1 MTLTSG
7 GPGQTGAGGATAVV
21 PIRLSI
27 SNAFLVKGE
36 RPVLIDT
43 GCPGDADALLKALAR
58 EGVAVADLSLILH
71 THGHRDHAGGTRRLK
86 DMTAAPAAVHPAD
99 ADMLRRGA
107 NRPLAPTNLTGRLLR
122 PFVDWPFPAVEP
134 DLELAEGMDLRP
146 YGLAGQ
152 VIATPGHTAG
162 SVSVVLDTGEALA
175 GDLLVG
181 GYLGGLLSPHVPGY
195 PYFAEDLAALRDSIR
210 KLLSFSPSRVYVG
223 HGGPLNGADIRRRFP
238 AEGPEAGASRRDGS
252 GA

>member
-1 MTLTSG
+1 MAMTSG
-7 GPGQTGAGGATAVV
+7 GPGPTGVGGAATVV

-43 GCPGDADALLKALAR
+43 GCPGDTDKLLKALVR

-86 DMTAAPAAVHPAD
+86 ELTAAPAAVHPAD

-107 NRPLAPTNLTGRLLR
+107 NRRPTPINLTGRLIR
-122 PFVDWPFPAVEP
+122 PLVDKPFPAVEP

-146 YGLAGQ
+146 YGLAGT
-152 VIATPGHTAG
+152 VITTPGHTAG
-162 SVSVVLDTGEALA
+162 SVSVVLASGEAVA

-181 GYLGGLLSPHVPGY
+181 GYLGGLLSPNRPGY
-195 PYFAEDLAALRDSIR
+195 PYFAEELAGLRDSIR
-210 KLLSFSPSRVYVG
+210 KLLSFSPLRIYVG
-223 HGGPLNGADIRRRFP
+223 HGGPLESADIRRRFP
-238 AEGPEAGASRRDGS
+238 AGVGSSRGS
-252 GA
+252 